1 MLPVEVRGAES
12 DQIRMSAYLHDGRW
26 RYQFRLEL
34 PTGKW
39 VRKSG
44 SAPKKHNTEAAAIK
58 AEREH
63 MAKLLRPG
71 AASDGSEEG
80 MPTFEEFAG
89 VYMKQGTLDQSPS
102 EVEGKEQKLDKLLL
116 EQLGELKLDQIGK
129 LQLDALR
136 ALLLKTLAPKTVNNY
151 LATVSA
157 ILSYAVEAEVLKAAP
172 RVKLLKVP
180 KQPFEVYSDPEL
192 NQLLREAQGDPMLT
206 CALLLGCDAGLRAGE
221 IRALHKVNIGNGQ
234 LEIMHSCYNGKLK
247 APKSGISRVVPM
259 TPRLQAAVQV
269 AMQLHQG
276 DRVLTRMAAE
286 GADGRAR
293 CRNGL
298 NWTKESMRR
307 VKLPK
312 GWHALRHTFCTR
324 LAMRGI
330 PVTLIQALAGH
341 SDIRVTQRYMHA
353 APTALAPA
361 VYVLDDSIQEAEKR
375 NAPKAG
381 TKGALKGKQRSL
393 SKNCLNQDP
402 TTSI

>member
-1 MLPVEVRGAES
+1 MPPVEVRGAGS
-12 DQIRMSAYLHDGRW
+12 DQNRMSAYLHDGRW

-63 MAKLLRPG
+63 IAKLLRPE
-71 AASDGSEEG
+71 AAGSKEG
-80 MPTFEEFAG
+80 MPTFEEFVP

-116 EQLGELKLDQIGK
+116 DQLGELRLDQIGK
-129 LQLDALR
+129 LQLDGLK
-136 ALLLKTLAPKTVNNY
+136 ALLLKKELAPKTVNNY

-157 ILSYAVEAEVLKAAP
+157 ILSYAVEAEVLKVAP

-180 KQPFEVYSDPEL
+180 KQPFEVYSDAEL
-192 NQLLREAQGDPMLT
+192 NQLLEEAQGDPMLR

-221 IRALHKVNIGNGQ
+221 IRALHKINIGNGQ
-234 LEIMHSCYNGKLK
+234 LEVMHSCYNGKLK
-247 APKSGISRVVPM
+247 APKSGLTRVVPM
-259 TPRLQAAVQV
+259 TPRLQAAVNV

-298 NWTKESMRR
+298 NWTKESMRHIR
-307 VKLPK
+307 LPK

-330 PVTLIQALAGH
+330 PVTIIQALAGH

-381 TKGALKGKQRSL
+381 TKGALVGKEAQL
-393 SKNCLNQDP
+393 SKKCLNPSP